1 MAGADQQA
9 PKERWG
15 RQAGNGRLCR
25 SNGAVGCPR
34 DRPLLPPGAAYG
46 NTISAHLILCHSAL
60 AVLAGNILTAASLT
74 MADAPGAVPLCP
86 TQGLALFLRHLPTE
100 NPGRGLVFCQTGGK
114 ENCREDYGFGFAH
127 RPTSLCLRPGCKH
140 MVIKNIATQNLCVPA
155 LFIDQ
160 VFRSTRRCPE
170 TLHRG
175 CVRGLGAIEL
185 FATIAAAKG
194 SEY

>member
-74 MADAPGAVPLCP
+74 MADAPGAVPLRP
-86 TQGLALFLRHLPTE
+86 TQGLTLFLRHFPTE
-100 NPGRGLVFCQTGGK
+100 KPGRGLVFCQTNGK
-114 ENCREDYGFGFAH
+114 ENCRENYGFGFAH
-127 RPTSLCLRPGCKH
+127 RRPSPRLRPRMQAYGH
-140 MVIKNIATQNLCVPA
+140 
-155 LFIDQ
+155 
-160 VFRSTRRCPE
+160 
-170 TLHRG
+170 
-175 CVRGLGAIEL
+175 
-185 FATIAAAKG
+185 
-194 SEY
+194 